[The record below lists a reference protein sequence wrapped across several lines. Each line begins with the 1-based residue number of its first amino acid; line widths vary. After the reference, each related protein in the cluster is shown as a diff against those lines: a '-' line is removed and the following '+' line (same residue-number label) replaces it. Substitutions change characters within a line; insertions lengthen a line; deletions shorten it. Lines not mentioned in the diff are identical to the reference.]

1 MGFLNLEVQGKKGK
15 KEGAL
20 LYHSTFSLF
29 FVIRHNFNYIVVCEI
44 CAVTPPPSLLLN
56 ESCDVTEPGAV
67 LLHRDQTFRHSVPV
81 V

>member
-1 MGFLNLEVQGKKGK
+1 MGFLSLEVQGKKGK

-44 CAVTPPPSLLLN
+44 CVVTPPPSLLLN
-56 ESCDVTEPGAV
+56 ESCDVTEPGA
-67 LLHRDQTFRHSVPV
+67 LSAFRHSVPV